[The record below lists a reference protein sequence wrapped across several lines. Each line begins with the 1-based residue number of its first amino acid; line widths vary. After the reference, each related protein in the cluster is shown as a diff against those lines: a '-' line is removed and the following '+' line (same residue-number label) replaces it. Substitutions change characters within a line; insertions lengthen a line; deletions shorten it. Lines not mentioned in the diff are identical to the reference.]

1 MRLTEIWKRLSPAPV
16 LEAPRTPLGQRLQLA
31 LGAALLVWLYEML
44 TYVLVWVV
52 GGYQFRGIA
61 DWLTWRVGVIPFI
74 AGFFLLARSLRYRQG
89 HPWRLA
95 LKHFGMA
102 ATYVVV
108 IRAVLHLLNWFGP
121 PPNMPPTDE
130 PLTLWEHMSV
140 LRHWA
145 AWADTL
151 NEMLAG
157 YILGLFIM
165 FSADMLI
172 LYRSLERRTSELA
185 SANRRLEEASLTDP
199 LTGARNRRYLAS
211 QLPGDIAYFRRQ
223 FTRDPHLRMVFVQ
236 LDLDHFK
243 LINDTHGHAVGDIAL
258 TEFTALLKRVIR
270 GGDYLVR
277 SGGEEFLVVLR
288 SVPAPQVEA
297 YCRRLY
303 DAVRKFRFS
312 VPDGKRLGIT
322 CSIGVAEYPFTPAE
336 PDALDWEAA
345 ARLADRAMYHAKQ
358 HGRNRWVLLR
368 PAPGVKAT
376 VLRKELDR
384 ELDSLLKKKR
394 LVLVENARGRAP
406 GRSPRVFG

>member
-1 MRLTEIWKRLSPAPV
+1 MRLSQIWKRLSPAPV
-16 LEAPRTPLGQRLQLA
+16 LEAPRTPFGQRLQLA

-61 DWLTWRVGVIPFI
+61 DWVTFRVGVIPFI
-74 AGFFLLARSLRYRQG
+74 AGFFLLARSLRYQQG
-89 HPWRLA
+89 RPWRFA
-95 LKHFGMA
+95 LKHLLMA
-102 ATYVVV
+102 TAYVVV
-108 IRAVLHLLNWFGP
+108 IRSVLRLLNWFGP
-121 PPNMPPTDE
+121 PPDMPPTDE
-130 PLTLWEHMSV
+130 PLSFWENLSV

-145 AWADTL
+145 AWADSL

-172 LYRSLERRTSELA
+172 LYRSLERRTAELA
-185 SANRRLEEASLTDP
+185 TANRSLEEASLTDP
-199 LTGARNRRYLAS
+199 LTGARNRRYLVQ

-223 FTRDPHLRMVFVQ
+223 FTRDPLLRMVFVQ

-243 LINDTHGHAVGDIAL
+243 RINDTHGHEAGDRAL
-258 TEFTALLKRVIR
+258 TGFTELLMRIVR

-303 DAVRKFRFS
+303 DAVRKFRFQA
-312 VPDGKRLGIT
+312 PDGKSLGIT
-322 CSIGVAEYPFTPAE
+322 CSIGVAEYPFIAAE
-336 PDALDWEAA
+336 PDAFDWEAVA
-345 ARLADRAMYHAKQ
+345 KLADRAMYHAKT

-368 PAPGVKAT
+368 PAAGVKAT
-376 VLRKELDR
+376 ALRR
-384 ELDSLLKKKR
+384 ELGRELEALVKRKR
-394 LVLVENARGRAP
+394 LILTQNARARVP
-406 GRSPRVFG
+406 RRSPRVFG